1 MPLRTKKRKTNDYR
15 QLKAK
20 MYSRIIGTVAFS
32 FVLIYAIYSF
42 IWAGRGA
49 EIIVALFQWVLK
61 INRDH
66 AIQLYVLY
74 IRDNQQVI
82 WLLGVV
88 VIFFALL
95 RIFINWFTH
104 YFNFINQGIDALLDE
119 TIAEIH
125 LPAEMSATERKLN
138 MVKQTL
144 KQRTLEVQLAE
155 QRKNDLVMYLAHDIR
170 TPLTSVIGYLSL
182 LTEAPDMPPEQKARY
197 TNITLDKAYRLEK
210 MVNEFFEI
218 TRYNRQQIGLERAS
232 IDLYY
237 MLVQLVDELSPL
249 LADHGNTATI
259 HAGEELK
266 LYGDADR
273 LARVFNN
280 VLRNAAAYSDQ
291 DSEII
296 ITAIEEQGTTT
307 IQFINQGPA
316 IPTEKLAVIFD
327 KFYRLDEARATD
339 TGGSGLGLAIAKEI
353 VTLHG
358 GTITAANADGKV
370 IFTITLPQ
378 LSTQTQIGQSIP

>member
-1 MPLRTKKRKTNDYR
+1 
-15 QLKAK
+15 